1 MLKVSEPISSSATV
15 ERRKFVTNLDL
26 SRQIGG
32 AILGSPASYKRK
44 GSGRPG
50 FQLADGRIKDQPCAY
65 SKVAP
70 WLCNNGKGDSEQLK
84 TTKDDDGD
92 DDDSGDDE

>member
-1 MLKVSEPISSSATV
+1 MLKVSEPVSSYATV

-26 SRQIGG
+26 SRQIAGT
-32 AILGSPASYKRK
+32 ILDSPASYKRK

-50 FQLADGRIKDQPCAY
+50 LQLADGRIKDQPCAY

-70 WLCNNGKGDSEQLK
+70 WLCNNGKEDKKLLK
-84 TTKDDDGD
+84 ITKDDDD
-92 DDDSGDDE
+92 DGDSGDDE